1 MLSLENVMKSSIGE
15 YLRGAHCSEVIFKDV
30 TKAWNHNFD
39 ESLVRVATPF
49 GGGIAERGDACGALV
64 GALMVIGYLF
74 GRSSLYES
82 QSFCLELS
90 RKFYDGFK
98 NQFSATTC
106 YGIRGH
112 IFTWETH
119 VECAE
124 TVRQSINLLW
134 ELLNYAQETGQLE
147 WQR

>member
-74 GRSSLYES
+74 
-82 QSFCLELS
+82 QM
-90 RKFYDGFK
+90 
-98 NQFSATTC
+98 
-106 YGIRGH
+106 
-112 IFTWETH
+112 
-119 VECAE
+119 
-124 TVRQSINLLW
+124 SILIW
-134 ELLNYAQETGQLE
+134 SY
-147 WQR
+147 